1 MHKYHA
7 EHGGGPQHNNAF
19 LHWPGTMDGF
29 PIAGGQKLNVDLKQ
43 EEVENLDLQYDFKSQ
58 MFELWDEKQKAEFD
72 EINDKIING
81 WYRLLKRSDH
91 WAEEKNHF
99 RVWLEW
105 FQIYGM
111 LPGKK
116 GAA

>member
-1 MHKYHA
+1 MSTRKYFG
-7 EHGGGPQHNNAF
+7 EHGGPQHNNAH

-29 PIAGGQKLNVDLKQ
+29 PVVGPSSAFADLKQ
-43 EEVENLDLQYDFKSQ
+43 DEIENIDLQYDFKSR
-58 MFELWDEKQKAEFD
+58 MFTLWDEKEKAEFD
-72 EINDKIING
+72 DVNDKIVNG

-91 WAEEKNHF
+91 WDDEKKHF

-111 LPGKK
+111 LPTKK
-116 GAA
+116 S